1 MLWPAKSL
9 FFFKSVLATA
19 LIWAMMDILLSFCE
33 ESAVN
38 KRHDNWKFDLYGE
51 NGGNLYMKLGS
62 VTFYWYHSMESSYG
76 AHHIMKECM
85 KIHHS
90 CLMMKN

>member
-1 MLWPAKSL
+1 
-9 FFFKSVLATA
+9 
-19 LIWAMMDILLSFCE
+19 MMDILLSFCE

-62 VTFYWYHSMESSYG
+62 VTFY
-76 AHHIMKECM
+76 
-85 KIHHS
+85 
-90 CLMMKN
+90 